1 MGDGEEREREK
12 ERRRCWVNATQI
24 TGGRGYKQE
33 VTSEH
38 VGPAQFILWLLSTT
52 DGEIIPVLL
61 KIQHVLRRILD
72 NHCFQTYL

>member
-52 DGEIIPVLL
+52 DGEIIPVLF
-61 KIQHVLRRILD
+61 KY
-72 NHCFQTYL
+72 NTF

>member
-1 MGDGEEREREK
+1 MGMGDGEEREREK

-24 TGGRGYKQE
+24 TGRGYKQE

-61 KIQHVLRRILD
+61 
-72 NHCFQTYL
+72 NYNTF